1 MNNRYSNP
9 YLWGTPSECLLEII
23 NMLRI
28 TGKIY
33 VFSK

>member
-1 MNNRYSNP
+1 MNNRYSNL

-28 TGKIY
+28 TNRKDLRL
-33 VFSK
+33 